1 MAKKESKTENKVK
14 KHFFKDFKAELKKVI
29 WPTPKQLVNNTVA
42 VVTIVL
48 ITAAIVFV
56 LDVVFDMGNKYGISR
71 LQNVV
76 NEQFNPA
83 ENNTTDNTTA
93 EDNTTSDEGAN
104 NTENNTETDGNS
116 EGNDFFMPTNQKSN
130 VLFTCQ
136 TKVALIP
143 VYTCKTY
150 VFNTWNSGIA
160 TGALGTRTEVKVLLA
175 ASGSGLTAKLCFAT
189 TDSNGGRCNWRAI

>member
-48 ITAAIVFV
+48 ITAAMVFV

-116 EGNDFFMPTNQKSN
+116 EE
-130 VLFTCQ
+130 
-136 TKVALIP
+136 
-143 VYTCKTY
+143 
-150 VFNTWNSGIA
+150 NT
-160 TGALGTRTEVKVLLA
+160 TTENNETPA
-175 ASGSGLTAKLCFAT
+175 ENAE
-189 TDSNGGRCNWRAI
+189 